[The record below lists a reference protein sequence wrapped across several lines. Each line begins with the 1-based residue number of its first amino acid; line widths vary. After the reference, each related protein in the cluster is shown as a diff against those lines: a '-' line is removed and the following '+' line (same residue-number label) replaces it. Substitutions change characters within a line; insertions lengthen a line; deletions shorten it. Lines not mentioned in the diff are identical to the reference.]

1 MGGKF
6 VQFVVIQL
14 LNSISYGALLY
25 MIAVGFSLV
34 FGFMRITNMTHV
46 VFFMIGAYYSYTI
59 FAITGS
65 FTLGTIAAAIITGAV
80 GFVVFKFFLFKL
92 QGQSLNQILLCNG
105 FMFLLND
112 LLLAIF
118 GGYPKHTPT
127 PGVFN
132 YSIDIIGASFPVYRL
147 FLIVFG
153 VILAIFIDLAMNRTK
168 IGALVRSG
176 VDDAETVQAMGI
188 DINKLFIIVYVGGT
202 VLAAIGGSL
211 GGPILGMEPN
221 MCFTLLPLAMAIVIV
236 GGMGNLRGAFY
247 GSMFIAAMD
256 NFGRALFPELA
267 YFTIFAPMVVVLV
280 FRPEGLFVSK
290 RKEAKAR

>member
-1 MGGKF
+1 M
-6 VQFVVIQL
+6 QFIVIQL

-46 VFFMIGAYYSYTI
+46 VFFMIGAYCSFTV
-59 FAITGS
+59 FSVTGS
-65 FTLGTIAAAIITGAV
+65 LTLGTLAAVVVTGIV
-80 GFVVFKFFLFKL
+80 GFIVFKFFLFRL

-105 FMFLLND
+105 FLFLLND

-127 PGVFN
+127 PAMFN
-132 YSIDIIGASFPVYRL
+132 YSIQIMGAAFPVYRL
-147 FLIVFG
+147 FLIACGVF
-153 VILAIFIDLAMNRTK
+153 LAVVIDLAMNRTK

-176 VDDAETVQAMGI
+176 VDDAETVRAMGV
-188 DINKLFIIVYVGGT
+188 DINKLFVLVYIGGT

-267 YFTIFAPMVVVLV
+267 YFTIFAPMVAALV
-280 FRPEGLFVSK
+280 FKPEGLFVRG
-290 RKEAKAR
+290 RKGVKTR